1 MLIKDPVPGITAT
14 PHEDNLRYFRVRV
27 EGPPETPY
35 AGACAALSSPSPCPF
50 SPVLLRGP
58 ARRHRRLGCLPAP
71 PPAGGAFVLELFL
84 PEDYPMCAPVRLFF
98 RAMRP
103 PPAPRGRRAHPSRRR
118 RRPLPSEESAL
129 SDKDLPPEH

>member
-35 AGACAALSSPSPCPF
+35 AGVFQRGCLPFSSPWPFFPRPC
-50 SPVLLRGP
+50 VRGP
-58 ARRHRRLGCLPAP
+58 ARAHRRRGCLPAP

-84 PEDYPMCAPVRLFF
+84 PEDYPMCAPVRLFS
-98 RAMRP
+98 RALRP
-103 PPAPRGRRAHPSRRR
+103 PSRSARPPRPPKPPPPPPSAERRKCAF
-118 RRPLPSEESAL
+118 
-129 SDKDLPPEH
+129 